1 MAVIIE
7 TGAQVANSNSYST
20 RADYIAYAL
29 TLGTVIADT
38 VAADDQLVAAAV
50 FIGSKEN
57 SLKGDRVDRDQS
69 MAFPRNG
76 LVIEGFS
83 WLSTEIPRQVLLAQM
98 SLALDINA
106 GEDLYNLSQSE
117 STGLKS
123 ERVEG
128 AVTVEYANVD
138 SMKLSRRSSSN
149 ALLASLMKNG
159 GLFSVSITMG

>member
-1 MAVIIE
+1 MALVIE
-7 TGAQVANSNSYST
+7 DGSQVAGSNSYST

-29 TLGTVIADT
+29 SLGIVIADA
-38 VAADDQLVAAAV
+38 VAADDQLVAAAI

-69 MAFPRNG
+69 IAFPRNG

-83 WLSTEIPRQVLLAQM
+83 WLSTEIPRQLLLAQM
-98 SLALDINA
+98 SLALDLNA
-106 GEDLYNLSQSE
+106 GEDLYNLTQSD

-128 AVTVEYANVD
+128 AVTVEYANAD
-138 SMKLSRRSSSN
+138 SMKLSRRSASN
-149 ALLASLMKNG
+149 ALLASLMRNG
-159 GLFSVSITMG
+159 GLFSVPVSLG